1 LYYTLSPAIARLPR
15 LTRFLEWEV
24 RLGLPVT
31 LGQGSAMVGWGSKRS
46 YHWAKCYADL
56 RGIPCLSLEDGFL
69 RSVGLG
75 RQEPPLSLVVDD
87 LGIYYDASGPSRLE
101 RLIAET
107 RLDEDQIARACQLVT
122 DWRSGRLSKY
132 NQAREWAPLHVDG
145 HAHDRSPSLSY
156 PRRRVSSSIRLGSR
170 LSGSDEIMAT
180 PDRGHDDLPASF
192 VLVVDQTFGDASIRY
207 GLADADSFRRML
219 EAALDEHPATP
230 ILLKVHPEVFAGRKR
245 GHFDGLTPGQASRV
259 RVLGRDVHAPSL
271 LERAEAVYT
280 VTSQMGFE
288 GLLWGRPVRTFG
300 MPFYAGWGL
309 TRDDLAAPDR
319 RRPVALEALVHAA
332 LVAYPRYVEPET
344 GERCE
349 VERVMAWLAWQRRMR
364 QRFPAEVH
372 AIGFGRLRRPMARA
386 FFQGSTLHHH
396 RDAATVPQGG
406 TLAVW
411 GRAAATDVEDAWRS
425 WGLGPASSSEPSPAS
440 GGGQGGGDARQGMR
454 GHDEGHV
461 GALITLEDGFL
472 RSVGLGAELV
482 QPLSLVM
489 DRVGIYYDAGRPSEL
504 EAILQETDVDADLLD
519 RAARL
524 RARIVEA
531 GLTKYNVGGAGWR
544 RPDGARQVI
553 LVPGQVERDASIRYG
568 SAQIKTN
575 LDLLKAVRAQNPDA
589 YLVYKPHPDVQA
601 GLRLAG
607 RGEATAADHCDEVV
621 LDVAMDRLLDQVD
634 AVHVLTS
641 LAGFEALLRQRPVT
655 TYGQPFYAGW
665 GLTEDLYPVER
676 RTRRLSL
683 DELVAGTLILYPAY
697 VSRVTGRFTTPE
709 RALEELL
716 AWREE
721 SAAGM
726 PLWRSGLRKLLQAWE
741 RLAPRA

>member
-1 LYYTLSPAIARLPR
+1 LYYTLSPALARLPR

-31 LGQGSAMVGWGSKRS
+31 PGQGSAMVGWGRKRS
-46 YHWAKCYADL
+46 YRWAKRYADL

-75 RQEPPLSLVVDD
+75 RREPPLSLVVDD

-145 HAHDRSPSLSY
+145 HAHDRSPTLSY
-156 PRRRVSSSIRLGSR
+156 PRMRVSSSIRRGSR
-170 LSGSDEIMAT
+170 LRGSDEIMAT

-207 GLADADSFRRML
+207 GLADADSFQRML
-219 EAALDEHPATP
+219 EAALDEHPNTP

-245 GHFDGLTPGQASRV
+245 GHFDALTPGRASRV

-271 LERAEAVYT
+271 LEGAEAVYT

-309 TRDDLAAPDR
+309 TRDDLAAPAR

-332 LVAYPRYVEPET
+332 LVAYPRYLDPET

-372 AIGFGRLRRPMARA
+372 AVGFGRLRRPMARA
-386 FFQGSTLHHH
+386 FFQGSTLHYH

-411 GRAAATDVEDAWRS
+411 GRPGRDAGTGSPRPYGPRDDVI
-425 WGLGPASSSEPSPAS
+425 
-440 GGGQGGGDARQGMR
+440 ARRLCRR
-454 GHDEGHV
+454 GNPENMDV
-461 GALITLEDGFL
+461 ITLEDGFL

-489 DRVGIYYDAGRPSEL
+489 DRVGVYYDAGRPSEL
-504 EAILQETDVDADLLD
+504 EMILQESDFDADLLG

-531 GLTKYNVGGAGWR
+531 GLTKYNVGGAPWR
-544 RPDGARQVI
+544 RPDGVRQVI
-553 LVPGQVERDASIRYG
+553 LVPGQVERDASIRFG

-575 LDLLKAVRAQNPDA
+575 LDLLKAVRSANPEA

-607 RGEATAADHCDEVV
+607 RGEETAADHCDEVV

-676 RTRRLSL
+676 RTRCLSL
-683 DELVAGTLILYPAY
+683 DQLVAGVLILYPTY
-697 VSRVTGRFTTPE
+697 VSRITGHFTTPE

-716 AWREE
+716 GWRAE

-726 PLWRSGLRKLLQAWE
+726 PLWRLGLRKLLQAWE
-741 RLAPRA
+741 RLAYRA